1 MSTSSRPGASG
12 ADGRQPETS
21 RPEGSAGTARAAGSD
36 GERESSTPNAREGAS
51 PAGRPTA
58 PPWQR
63 GSTNAGGSGAARPSG
78 GVDAP
83 TTQMNRPELPSDMP
97 DLSAVPRTSGRQAGQ
112 PSGAAQASNA
122 GGTGS
127 VRTANDRRS
136 GAAGAERSTTAAAQ
150 GNRRGPRRASLQLKH
165 LDPWSVLK
173 LSLVLSFA
181 LFLVWMVAVGV
192 LYLVLDGMGVWERL
206 NTTFTDFVSVNDP
219 NAHSAPLIGP
229 GRVFGVAAIVGAVNI
244 VLMTALATIS
254 SFIYN
259 LTSDLVG
266 GVEVT
271 LTERD

>member
-1 MSTSSRPGASG
+1 MSTPSRPSG
-12 ADGRQPETS
+12 SDAEQRDAEQRDTGKREPETRTARPADGGKHEEASKPEAS
-21 RPEGSAGTARAAGSD
+21 RSAI
-36 GERESSTPNAREGAS
+36 
-51 PAGRPTA
+51 

-63 GSTNAGGSGAARPSG
+63 GSGGSTSRSG
-78 GVDAP
+78 GGLDAP
-83 TTQMNRPELPSDMP
+83 TTQMKRPPMDPDMP
-97 DLSAVPRTSGRQAGQ
+97 DLSAMPRTSPRPPSASGSEGATARSATATRDHGPREQRGGPERGGRR
-112 PSGAAQASNA
+112 PFASVQ
-122 GGTGS
+122 S
-127 VRTANDRRS
+127 
-136 GAAGAERSTTAAAQ
+136 
-150 GNRRGPRRASLQLKH
+150 NRKGPRRASLQLKQI
-165 LDPWSVLK
+165 DPWSVLK

-192 LYLVLDGMGVWERL
+192 LYLVLDGMGVWDRL

-219 NAHSAPLIGP
+219 NSQAAPLIGP

>member
-1 MSTSSRPGASG
+1 MSTSSRPSGPEASKHESG
-12 ADGRQPETS
+12 TPATS
-21 RPEGSAGTARAAGSD
+21 GGD
-36 GERESSTPNAREGAS
+36 AS
-51 PAGRPTA
+51 PAGSPV

-63 GSTNAGGSGAARPSG
+63 GKASAAGDHPSG

-83 TTQMNRPELPSDMP
+83 TTQIDRPVLPPDMP
-97 DLSAVPRTSGRQAGQ
+97 NLSASPRNSARAASG
-112 PSGAAQASNA
+112 SGSSAATATRER
-122 GGTGS
+122 GGGARRGGS
-127 VRTANDRRS
+127 ER
-136 GAAGAERSTTAAAQ
+136 AERRAFASVQ
-150 GNRRGPRRASLQLKH
+150 SNRKGPRRASLQVKQI
-165 LDPWSVLK
+165 DPWSVLK

-181 LFLVWMVAVGV
+181 LFLVWMVAIGV
-192 LYLVLDGMGVWERL
+192 LYLVLDGMGVWDRL

-219 NAHSAPLIGP
+219 NSRSAPLIGP

>member
-1 MSTSSRPGASG
+1 MDP
-12 ADGRQPETS
+12 
-21 RPEGSAGTARAAGSD
+21 
-36 GERESSTPNAREGAS
+36 
-51 PAGRPTA
+51 
-58 PPWQR
+58 
-63 GSTNAGGSGAARPSG
+63 
-78 GVDAP
+78 
-83 TTQMNRPELPSDMP
+83 DMP
-97 DLSAVPRTSGRQAGQ
+97 DLSAMPRNSPRPPSASGSEGATARSATATRDRGPREQRGGSERAGSERGGRR
-112 PSGAAQASNA
+112 PFASVQ
-122 GGTGS
+122 T
-127 VRTANDRRS
+127 
-136 GAAGAERSTTAAAQ
+136 
-150 GNRRGPRRASLQLKH
+150 NRKGPRRASLQVKQI
-165 LDPWSVLK
+165 DPWSVLK

-192 LYLVLDGMGVWERL
+192 LYLVLDGMGVWDRL

-219 NAHSAPLIGP
+219 NSQAAPLIGP

>member
-1 MSTSSRPGASG
+1 MST
-12 ADGRQPETS
+12 
-21 RPEGSAGTARAAGSD
+21 
-36 GERESSTPNAREGAS
+36 
-51 PAGRPTA
+51 PAGPSDSDSGKHETA
-58 PPWQR
+58 APAKRASSPVPPWQR
-63 GSTNAGGSGAARPSG
+63 GRTSSGDRPSG

-83 TTQMNRPELPSDMP
+83 TTQIDRPVLPPDMP
-97 DLSAVPRTSGRQAGQ
+97 NLSASPRNSARAGAGA
-112 PSGAAQASNA
+112 GAATATATATATRERGSGERR
-122 GGTGS
+122 GGS
-127 VRTANDRRS
+127 ERRPF
-136 GAAGAERSTTAAAQ
+136 AAVQSKRK
-150 GNRRGPRRASLQLKH
+150 GPRRASLQVKQV
-165 LDPWSVLK
+165 DPWSVLK

-181 LFLVWMVAVGV
+181 LFLVWMVAIGV
-192 LYLVLDGMGVWERL
+192 LYLVLDGMGVWDRL

-219 NAHSAPLIGP
+219 NSRSAPLIGP

>member
-1 MSTSSRPGASG
+1 MSTSSRPSEPEAGKHESG
-12 ADGRQPETS
+12 TPAAN
-21 RPEGSAGTARAAGSD
+21 AGDAA
-36 GERESSTPNAREGAS
+36 
-51 PAGRPTA
+51 PAGRSSSPA

-63 GSTNAGGSGAARPSG
+63 GKASSSGDHPSG

-83 TTQMNRPELPSDMP
+83 TTQIERPVLPPDMP
-97 DLSAVPRTSGRQAGQ
+97 NLSASPRNSARAGSG
-112 PSGAAQASNA
+112 
-122 GGTGS
+122 
-127 VRTANDRRS
+127 
-136 GAAGAERSTTAAAQ
+136 STTATRERGGGARRGGSERAERRPFASVQ
-150 GNRRGPRRASLQLKH
+150 SNRKGPRRASLQVKQI
-165 LDPWSVLK
+165 DPWSVLK

-181 LFLVWMVAVGV
+181 LFLVWMVAIGV
-192 LYLVLDGMGVWERL
+192 LYLVLDGMGVWDRL

-219 NAHSAPLIGP
+219 NSRSSPLIGP

>member
-1 MSTSSRPGASG
+1 MSTPSRPS
-12 ADGRQPETS
+12 
-21 RPEGSAGTARAAGSD
+21 GSD
-36 GERESSTPNAREGAS
+36 SETREPERDTTKDERSNA
-51 PAGRPTA
+51 PI

-63 GSTNAGGSGAARPSG
+63 GTASGSGGSRSAGGL
-78 GVDAP
+78 DAP
-83 TTQMNRPELPSDMP
+83 TTQLSRPPVDPEMP
-97 DLSAVPRTSGRQAGQ
+97 DLSTAPRTSARAESTSGRTSTATRERAGEGRGGSANGERR
-112 PSGAAQASNA
+112 PFASVQN
-122 GGTGS
+122 S
-127 VRTANDRRS
+127 KK
-136 GAAGAERSTTAAAQ
+136 
-150 GNRRGPRRASLQLKH
+150 GPRRASLQLKQV
-165 LDPWSVLK
+165 DPWSVLK

-181 LFLVWMVAVGV
+181 LFLVWMVAIGV
-192 LYLVLDGMGVWERL
+192 LYLVLDGMGVWDRL

-219 NAHSAPLIGP
+219 NSRSAPLIGP